1 MKFQLVSKFK
11 PTGDQPQAIE
21 KLVAGFRK
29 QGKFQTLLGVTGSGK
44 TFTMANIITAL
55 QKPTLVLAHNKTLA
69 AQLAAE
75 FREFFPRNSVNY
87 FVSYYDYYQPESYV
101 PQRDLYIAKEATIN
115 DEIDRLRHQ
124 ATASLLTRN
133 DVIIVASV
141 SCIYGLGRREEYE
154 KEKLVL
160 RAGQKIGRRELLKK
174 LVEIRYA
181 RNDIDFHRGTFRV
194 KGDVVDIFPSY
205 ENENIIKL
213 DIFGKKIEKISVVDF
228 LTGKKKEGVK
238 EVTIFPN
245 THYVMP
251 PDQLPAV
258 IAAIRHDLA
267 ERLAELKKQNK
278 LVEAQRLEQRTRY
291 DLELLEHTGFVSG
304 IENYSRYL
312 DGRSP
317 GEPPEVLLDYFPKDF
332 LLIVDESHITFPQ
345 VEGMYWGD
353 RSRKDT
359 LVDFGFR
366 LPSAKDNRPLK
377 FSEFEQYYNQVLCT
391 SATPREYE
399 LEKSKG
405 AVVEQLVRPTGL
417 LDPTIEVRPT
427 KDQVD
432 DLIGQIK
439 ARVAK
444 KQRVL
449 VTTLTK
455 RMAEDLTKFL
465 QDLNIKV
472 QYIHADVDTM
482 ERLEILRD
490 LRTGAYD
497 VLVGINLLR
506 EGLDLP
512 EVSLVAILDA
522 DKEGYLRSDTSLI
535 QVMGRAARHLDGHV
549 IMYAD
554 QQTSSMKRAINET
567 LRRRKIQE
575 AYNKKHGITPRSI
588 QKAIRDDRLAG
599 KKKPEEKKL
608 ALKDIPADEINRV
621 VKILEQ
627 KMELSAKNLDF
638 EQAASYRDQVIAL
651 QHANLTHSPRPRDN
665 RSA

>member
-1 MKFQLVSKFK
+1 MLMKFTLVSKFS
-11 PTGDQPQAIE
+11 PTGDQPQAIS
-21 KLVAGFRK
+21 KLTAGFASGK
-29 QGKFQTLLGVTGSGK
+29 KFQTLLGVTGSGK

-75 FREFFPRNSVNY
+75 FREFFPKNSVNY

-160 RAGQKIGRRELLKK
+160 RAGQKMGRQELLKK
-174 LVEIRYA
+174 LVEIRYT

-205 ENENIIKL
+205 ENENIVKL
-213 DIFGKKIEKISVVDF
+213 DMFGEEIEKISVVDF
-228 LTGKKKEGVK
+228 LTGKKKEAVK

-251 PDQLPAV
+251 PGQLPEV
-258 IAAIRHDLA
+258 IAAIRHDLT
-267 ERLAELKKQNK
+267 ERLKELKSQNK

-317 GEPPEVLLDYFPKDF
+317 GQPPEVLLDYFPKDF

-345 VEGMYWGD
+345 VGGMYWGD

-377 FSEFEQYYNQVLCT
+377 FSEFEQHYNQVLCT

-399 LEKSKG
+399 LKKSAG

-417 LDPTIEVRPT
+417 LDPTIEVKPT

-432 DLIGQIK
+432 DLIGQIRQ
-439 ARVAK
+439 RVGK

-465 QDLNIKV
+465 QDVNIKV

-490 LRTGAYD
+490 LRTGTYD

-522 DKEGYLRSDTSLI
+522 DKEGFLRSDMALI

-554 QQTSSMKRAINET
+554 LLTGSMKRAINET

-575 AYNKKHGITPRSI
+575 AYNKKHGITPKSI

-599 KKKPEEKKL
+599 KKRPEENKL
-608 ALKDIPADEINRV
+608 AFKDIPADEIDRV
-621 VKILEQ
+621 VKMLEQ
-627 KMELSAKNLDF
+627 KMELAAKNLDF
-638 EQAASYRDQVIAL
+638 EQAAYYRDQVVAL
-651 QHANLTHSPRPRDN
+651 KQVKHPH
-665 RSA
+665 

>member
-1 MKFQLVSKFK
+1 MKFQLVSKFS
-11 PTGDQPQAIE
+11 PTGDQPQAIK
-21 KLVAGFRK
+21 KLNAGFER
-29 QGKFQTLLGVTGSGK
+29 GKNFQTLLGVTGSGK
-44 TFTMANIITAL
+44 TFTMANIIAAR

-75 FREFFPRNSVNY
+75 FREFFPKNSVNY
-87 FVSYYDYYQPESYV
+87 FVSYYDYYQPESYI

-124 ATASLLTRN
+124 ATAALLSRT

-141 SCIYGLGRREEYE
+141 SCIYGLGQREEYE

-160 RAGQKIGRRELLKK
+160 KAGQKIGRRELLQK
-174 LVEIRYA
+174 LVDIRYA

-194 KGDVVDIFPSY
+194 KGDTIDIFPSY
-205 ENENIIKL
+205 ENENIVKL
-213 DIFGKKIEKISVVDF
+213 EMFGSQIEKITIVDF
-228 LTGKKKEGVK
+228 LTGKKKEVAPGI
-238 EVTIFPN
+238 TIFPN

-251 PDQLPAV
+251 PGKLPAV
-258 IAAIRHDLA
+258 LQAIRRDLND
-267 ERLAELKKQNK
+267 RLAELKKQNK
-278 LVEAQRLEQRTRY
+278 LLEAQRLEQRTRY
-291 DLELLEHTGFVSG
+291 DLEILEHTGFVSG

-317 GEPPEVLLDYFPKDF
+317 GQPPEVLLDYFPKDF
-332 LLIVDESHITFPQ
+332 LMIIDESHITIPQ

-353 RSRKDT
+353 KSRKET

-377 FSEFEQYYNQVLCT
+377 FSEFESHYSQVLCT

-399 LEKSKG
+399 LKKSAG
-405 AVVEQLVRPTGL
+405 AVVEQLIRPTGL
-417 LDPTIEVRPT
+417 LDPTIEIKPT
-427 KDQVD
+427 RNQID
-432 DLIGQIK
+432 DLLGQIK
-439 ARVAK
+439 KRVAK

-455 RMAEDLTKFL
+455 RMAEDLTKYL
-465 QDLNIKV
+465 KDLNIKV
-472 QYIHADVDTM
+472 QYLHADVDTM

-490 LRTGAYD
+490 LRTGVYD

-522 DKEGYLRSDTSLI
+522 DKEGYLRSDVALI
-535 QVMGRAARHLDGHV
+535 QVMGRAARHVDGQV

-554 QQTSSMKRAINET
+554 RQTGSMQRAINET
-567 LRRRKIQE
+567 RRRREIQE
-575 AYNKKHGITPRSI
+575 TYNQKHGIVPKSI
-588 QKAIRDDRLAG
+588 KKAIRDDRLAG
-599 KKKPEEKKL
+599 QKRPEEKKL
-608 ALKDIPADEINRV
+608 AIKDIPADEIQRV
-621 VKILEQ
+621 IKTLEQ
-627 KMELSAKNLDF
+627 KMELAAQNLEF
-638 EQAASYRDQVIAL
+638 EQAAYFRDQVASL
-651 QHANLTHSPRPRDN
+651 RQAGKK
-665 RSA
+665 

>member
-1 MKFQLVSKFK
+1 MKFQLVSKFS
-11 PTGDQPQAIE
+11 PTGDQPQAIK
-21 KLVAGFRK
+21 KLNAGFER
-29 QGKFQTLLGVTGSGK
+29 GKNFQTLLGVTGSGK
-44 TFTMANIITAL
+44 TFTMANIIAAR

-75 FREFFPRNSVNY
+75 FREFFPKNSVNY
-87 FVSYYDYYQPESYV
+87 FVSYYDYYQPESYI

-124 ATASLLTRN
+124 ATAALLSRT

-141 SCIYGLGRREEYE
+141 SCIYGLGQREEYE

-160 RAGQKIGRRELLKK
+160 EAGQKIGRRELLQK
-174 LVEIRYA
+174 LIDIRYA

-194 KGDVVDIFPSY
+194 KGDTIDIFPSY
-205 ENENIIKL
+205 ENENIVKL
-213 DIFGKKIEKISVVDF
+213 EMFGSQIEKITIVDF
-228 LTGKKKEGVK
+228 LTGKKKEVAPGI
-238 EVTIFPN
+238 TIFPN

-251 PDQLPAV
+251 PGKLPAV
-258 IAAIRHDLA
+258 LQAIRRDLND
-267 ERLAELKKQNK
+267 RLAELKKQNK
-278 LVEAQRLEQRTRY
+278 LLEAQRLEQRTRY
-291 DLELLEHTGFVSG
+291 DLEIIEHTGFVSG

-317 GEPPEVLLDYFPKDF
+317 GQPPEVLLDYFPKDF
-332 LLIVDESHITFPQ
+332 LMIIDESHITIPQ

-353 RSRKDT
+353 KSRKET

-377 FSEFEQYYNQVLCT
+377 FSEFESHYSQVLCT

-399 LEKSKG
+399 LKKSAG
-405 AVVEQLVRPTGL
+405 AVVEQLIRPTGL
-417 LDPTIEVRPT
+417 LDPTIEIKPT
-427 KDQVD
+427 RNQID
-432 DLIGQIK
+432 DLLGQIK
-439 ARVAK
+439 KRVAK

-455 RMAEDLTKFL
+455 RMAEDLTKYL
-465 QDLNIKV
+465 KDLNIKV
-472 QYIHADVDTM
+472 QYLHADVDTM

-490 LRTGAYD
+490 LRTGVYD

-522 DKEGYLRSDTSLI
+522 DKEGYLRSDVALI
-535 QVMGRAARHLDGHV
+535 QVMGRAARHVDGQV

-554 QQTSSMKRAINET
+554 RQTGSMQRAINET
-567 LRRRKIQE
+567 RRRREIQE
-575 AYNKKHGITPRSI
+575 TYNQKHGIVPKSI
-588 QKAIRDDRLAG
+588 KKAIRDDRLAG
-599 KKKPEEKKL
+599 QKRPEEKKL
-608 ALKDIPADEINRV
+608 AIKDIPADEIQRV
-621 VKILEQ
+621 IKTLEQ
-627 KMELSAKNLDF
+627 KMELAAQNLEF
-638 EQAASYRDQVIAL
+638 EQAAYFRDQVASL
-651 QHANLTHSPRPRDN
+651 RQARKK
-665 RSA
+665 

>member
-1 MKFQLVSKFK
+1 MKFQLVSKFS
-11 PTGDQPQAIE
+11 PTGDQPQAIK
-21 KLVAGFRK
+21 KLNAGFDH
-29 QGKFQTLLGVTGSGK
+29 GKNFQTLLGVTGSGK
-44 TFTMANIITAL
+44 TFTMANIIAAR

-75 FREFFPRNSVNY
+75 FREFFPKNSVNY
-87 FVSYYDYYQPESYV
+87 FVSYYDYYQPESYI

-124 ATASLLTRN
+124 ATAALLSRT

-141 SCIYGLGRREEYE
+141 SCIYGLGQREEYE

-160 RAGQKIGRRELLKK
+160 EAGQKIGRRELLQK
-174 LVEIRYA
+174 LIDIRYA

-194 KGDVVDIFPSY
+194 KGDTIDIFPSY
-205 ENENIIKL
+205 ENENIVKL
-213 DIFGKKIEKISVVDF
+213 EMFGSQIEKITIVDF
-228 LTGKKKEGVK
+228 LTGKKKEVAPGI
-238 EVTIFPN
+238 TIFPN

-251 PDQLPAV
+251 PGKLPAV
-258 IAAIRHDLA
+258 LQAIRRDLND
-267 ERLAELKKQNK
+267 RLAELKKQNK
-278 LVEAQRLEQRTRY
+278 LLEAQRLEQRTRY
-291 DLELLEHTGFVSG
+291 DLEIIEHTGFVSG

-317 GEPPEVLLDYFPKDF
+317 GQPPEVLLDYFPKDF
-332 LLIVDESHITFPQ
+332 LMIIDESHITIPQ

-353 RSRKDT
+353 KSRKET

-377 FSEFEQYYNQVLCT
+377 FSEFESHYSQVLCT

-399 LEKSKG
+399 LKKSAG
-405 AVVEQLVRPTGL
+405 AVVEQLIRPTGL
-417 LDPTIEVRPT
+417 LDPTIEIKPT
-427 KDQVD
+427 RNQID
-432 DLIGQIK
+432 DLLGQIK
-439 ARVAK
+439 KRVAK

-455 RMAEDLTKFL
+455 RMAEDLTKYL
-465 QDLNIKV
+465 KDLNIKV
-472 QYIHADVDTM
+472 LYLHADVDTM

-490 LRTGAYD
+490 LRTGVYD

-522 DKEGYLRSDTSLI
+522 DKEGYLRSDVALI
-535 QVMGRAARHLDGHV
+535 QVMGRAARHVDGQV

-554 QQTSSMKRAINET
+554 RQTGSMQRAINET
-567 LRRRKIQE
+567 RRRREIQE
-575 AYNKKHGITPRSI
+575 TYNQKHGIVPKSI
-588 QKAIRDDRLAG
+588 KKAIRDDRLAG
-599 KKKPEEKKL
+599 QKRPEEKKL
-608 ALKDIPADEINRV
+608 AIKDIPADEIQRV
-621 VKILEQ
+621 IKTLEQ
-627 KMELSAKNLDF
+627 KMELAAQNLEF
-638 EQAASYRDQVIAL
+638 EQAAYFRDQVASL
-651 QHANLTHSPRPRDN
+651 RQARKK
-665 RSA
+665 

>member
-1 MKFQLVSKFK
+1 MKFKLVSNFS
-11 PTGDQPQAIE
+11 PTGDQPQAI
-21 KLVAGFRK
+21 KQLTAGFE
-29 QGKFQTLLGVTGSGK
+29 QGKKFQTLLGVTGSGK
-44 TFTMANIITAL
+44 TFTMANIIATL
-55 QKPTLVLAHNKTLA
+55 QKPTLILAHNKTLA
-69 AQLAAE
+69 AQLAGE
-75 FREFFPRNSVNY
+75 FREFFPKNSVNY

-160 RAGQKIGRRELLKK
+160 QAGQKIERQKLLKN
-174 LVEIRYA
+174 LVEIRYT

-194 KGDVVDIFPSY
+194 KGDVIDIFPSY
-205 ENENIIKL
+205 ENENIVKL
-213 DIFGKKIEKISVVDF
+213 EMFGPEIEKITIVDF
-228 LTGKKKEGVK
+228 LTGKKKEVAPSI
-238 EVTIFPN
+238 TIFPN

-251 PDQLPAV
+251 PAQLPGV
-258 IAAIRHDLA
+258 ITAIRQDLK
-267 ERLAELKKQNK
+267 ERLAELKAKNK

-317 GEPPEVLLDYFPKDF
+317 GQPPEVLLDYFPNDF
-332 LLIVDESHITFPQ
+332 FLIVDESHITVPQ
-345 VEGMYWGD
+345 IEGMYWGD
-353 RSRKDT
+353 KSRKET

-377 FSEFEQYYNQVLCT
+377 FSEFEQHYNQVLFT
-391 SATPREYE
+391 SATPKTYE
-399 LEKSKG
+399 LQKSKG

-417 LDPTIEVRPT
+417 LDPTIEIKPT
-427 KDQVD
+427 KNQVD

-439 ARVAK
+439 QRVAE

-455 RMAEDLTKFL
+455 RMAEDLTKYL
-465 QDLNIKV
+465 QDSNIKV

-522 DKEGYLRSDTSLI
+522 DKEGFLRSDTALI

-554 QQTSSMKRAINET
+554 QQTGSMKRAINET

-599 KKKPEEKKL
+599 QKRPEEKKF
-608 ALKDIPADEINRV
+608 AVADIPADEIDRAI
-621 VKILEQ
+621 KMLEQ
-627 KMELSAKNLDF
+627 KMELSAKNLEF
-638 EQAASYRDQVIAL
+638 EQAAYFRDQVADL
-651 QHANLTHSPRPRDN
+651 RQERKK
-665 RSA
+665 